1 MQNEINQLLK
11 KIANENKSV
20 LEPCVCPPG
29 LNENKSVLE
38 PCVCFSDLGGD
49 VNPYPKPY
57 SALND
62 PNWYGHCTE
71 VQRSD
76 K

>member
-11 KIANENKSV
+11 EIDNEKKSV
-20 LEPCVCPPG
+20 LSPCVCPP
-29 LNENKSVLE
+29 
-38 PCVCFSDLGGD
+38 DLGGD